1 MPEQHHH
8 HHHHHHRS
16 SRSSGNKSRSQQ
28 KGSLHGKNFIIL
40 PIVFCIIIYLVC
52 GLVVMPSA
60 SSYIAMSNM
69 FFSDKERT
77 FENEHRN
84 IFVPVEDTSEVP
96 QNSDKPDTVSISSF
110 TFPSYEDQFGELVI
124 DDCEIRADLYF
135 GDSWYVLGNG
145 VGIYNG
151 SAIPG
156 YGKTVLIAGHNNTY
170 FNGLK
175 HAKEGQ
181 IVKIRTNYGNYKY
194 EITGIKIT
202 DNQDRSA
209 YDLNKNEE
217 NLIMYTCY
225 PFDTLGLTDQ
235 RAFIYAKYVSG
246 PMIDKNS

>member
-1 MPEQHHH
+1 MPKHRHGHSHH
-8 HHHHHHRS
+8 
-16 SRSSGNKSRSQQ
+16 Q
-28 KGSLHGKNFIIL
+28 KSLHGKNFIIL
-40 PIVFCIIIYLVC
+40 PIVFCIVIYL
-52 GLVVMPSA
+52 LIWALIMPSA
-60 SSYIAMSNM
+60 SSYISMASM
-69 FFSDKERT
+69 FFSDREAKLIP
-77 FENEHRN
+77 EHNN
-84 IFVPVEDTSEVP
+84 IFVPVEDSSVSATEDAP
-96 QNSDKPDTVSISSF
+96 KKPDTVSISSF
-110 TFPSYEDQFGELVI
+110 TFPSYEDQFGELII
-124 DDCEIRADLYF
+124 DDCQIKADLFF

-156 YGKTVLIAGHNNTY
+156 YGRTILIAGHNNTY

-175 HAKEGQ
+175 YAKEGQ
-181 IVKIRTNYGNYKY
+181 IVKIRTNYGNYTY
-194 EITGIKIT
+194 EITGMKIT

-225 PFDTLGLTDQ
+225 PFDTLGLTDL

>member
-1 MPEQHHH
+1 MRKK
-8 HHHHHHRS
+8 HRS
-16 SRSSGNKSRSQQ
+16 HKKSPY
-28 KGSLHGKNFIIL
+28 GKDLVIL
-40 PIVFCIIIYLVC
+40 PIVFCAVIYIICILVTMPAFGSYLSL
-52 GLVVMPSA
+52 GK
-60 SSYIAMSNM
+60 M
-69 FFSDKERT
+69 FFSDHEKE
-77 FENEHRN
+77 FSKGYVN
-84 IFVPVEDTSEVP
+84 IFVPVEESTEPVIQTSSASSQEP
-96 QNSDKPDTVSISSF
+96 SAQPAKPKKETVSISSF
-110 TFPSYEDQFGELVI
+110 TFPSYDNQFGELI
-124 DDCEIRADLYF
+124 IEDCQINAKLFF
-135 GDSWYVLGNG
+135 GDSNMALRNG

-151 SAIPG
+151 SSIPG

-209 YDLNKNEE
+209 YDLDKNEE

-235 RAFIYAKYVSG
+235 RAFVYAKYVSG